1 MQRTAIEISI
11 PVKIEGAIHFWI
23 ERDEWEAMSD
33 EQRKE
38 TLDDHVTAAAIHC
51 DDDCIRVTADTTI
64 SASITDP
71 QRGEADLS
79 QVEIYDPEA

>member
-38 TLDDHVTAAAIHC
+38 TLDDHVTAAAIRC
-51 DDDCIRVTADTTI
+51 RYSPRCAPPGPRT
-64 SASITDP
+64 S
-71 QRGEADLS
+71 R
-79 QVEIYDPEA
+79 

>member
-1 MQRTAIEISI
+1 MHRTGIEISI
-11 PVKIEGAIHFWI
+11 PVKIVGAIHFWI
-23 ERDEWEAMSD
+23 ERDEWEEMTP

-38 TLDDHVTAAAIHC
+38 RLDDHVTAAAIRC

-64 SASITDP
+64 SASIIEP
-71 QRGEADLS
+71 QRGAADLA